1 MTDEENKIE
10 TIKWLIDYVERDTR
24 QTLIKEAA
32 GYEAIKKII
41 GEAPQKKFPRW
52 LDMGDSYEC
61 SDCGYE
67 SKYPEKMCPN
77 CHATMA
83 NYDIPKNE
91 IVYSIKEQPKSYFE
105 KMGFFQKA
113 DELTKLLLEN
123 PGVPLLF
130 MAGEDANIGDYST
143 MTCSSISYELTEALD
158 CDYGD
163 RIYTDRDEF
172 RDDFESNNWY
182 NWCESYKYLSDEPD
196 PVREEEFQEYIS
208 EKIKG
213 YDSYWRKCILVTVDN

>member
-1 MTDEENKIE
+1 MTDEENKIK
-10 TIKWLIDYVERDTR
+10 TIKWLIDYVERDTEH
-24 QTLIKEAA
+24 TLIKEAA
-32 GYEAIKKII
+32 GYETIKKII
-41 GEAPQKKFPRW
+41 DEVPVKKFPRW
-52 LDMGDSYEC
+52 FDMGDSYEC

-77 CHATMA
+77 CHATMV
-83 NYDIPKNE
+83 NYGIPKNQ
-91 IVYSIKEQPKSYFE
+91 IVYSKKEQANSYFE

-143 MTCSSISYELTEALD
+143 MTCSNISFELTEALD

-172 RDDFESNNWY
+172 RDDFENDNWDD
-182 NWCESYKYLSDEPD
+182 WCESYKYLSDEPD
-196 PVREEEFQEYIS
+196 SVREKKFQEYIS
-208 EKIKG
+208 EKIKK
-213 YDSYWRKCILVTVDN
+213 YDSFWKDCILVTVDN